1 MSDDAMIVQEVA
13 TRDGFQIEP
22 TFVETPDKIALIDA
36 LSAAGFSR
44 IEVSSFVSP
53 RAVPT
58 LRDAAEV
65 FAGIAR
71 RPGTVYVALVP
82 NPKGAERAVAAGAD
96 EINLVASVSETHN
109 RANMGMGVEAS
120 LEGFA
125 RIMETVRG
133 ERVSTNATVATAFGC
148 PFEGAQPADTVLAQ
162 VERYL
167 ELGIG
172 GVTLAD
178 TTGMAN
184 PRQVEALVARALD
197 LVPAERLT
205 LHFHN
210 TRGLGLANVLAA
222 YRAGARR
229 FDAALG
235 GLGGCPFAPGAT
247 GNICTEDLVSMA
259 HEMGIGTG
267 LDLDALIGLSRDL
280 PRLVGHDVPG
290 QVAKAG
296 RPCDLHPV
304 PRAA

>member
-1 MSDDAMIVQEVA
+1 MLIQEVA
-13 TRDGFQIEP
+13 TRDGFQIEARYVQ
-22 TFVETPDKIALIDA
+22 TADKIALIDA
-36 LSAAGFSR
+36 LSATGFSR

-53 RAVPT
+53 KAVPA

-82 NPKGAERAVAAGAD
+82 NTKGAERALAAKVD

-109 RANMGMGVEAS
+109 RANMGMTPAAS
-120 LEGFA
+120 IEGFG

-133 ERVSTNATVATAFGC
+133 TGVSTNATVATAFGC
-148 PFEGAQPADTVLAQ
+148 PFEGDQPVDKVMHQ
-162 VERYL
+162 VEAYL
-167 ELGIG
+167 ALDIK

-184 PRQVEALVARALD
+184 PAQVERLVTRALAI
-197 LVPAERLT
+197 VPADRLT

-222 YRAGARR
+222 YSAGARR

-259 HEMGIGTG
+259 HEMGIATG
-267 LDLDALIGLSRDL
+267 VDLDALIGLSRDL

-304 PRAA
+304 PQAA

>member
-1 MSDDAMIVQEVA
+1 MSETMVIQEVA

-22 TFVETPDKIALIDA
+22 RYVETADKIALIDA

-53 RAVPT
+53 KAVPA

-82 NPKGAERAVAAGAD
+82 NPRGAERALAAKVD
-96 EINLVASVSETHN
+96 EVNLVASVSETHN
-109 RANMGMGVEAS
+109 RANMGMTPDAS
-120 LEGFA
+120 IEGFA

-133 ERVSTNATVATAFGC
+133 AAISTNATVATAFGC
-148 PFEGAQPADTVLAQ
+148 PFEGDQSADKVMRQ
-162 VERYL
+162 VERYRAL
-167 ELGIG
+167 DIR

-184 PRQVEALVARALD
+184 PRQVEDLVGRTLS
-197 LVPAERLT
+197 LVPAEQLT

-259 HEMGIGTG
+259 HEMGIATG

-304 PRAA
+304 PQAA